1 MVWKREMKVRGFG
14 VEETL
19 GSGSVSLETMDTFS
33 WTWVMAGGLGLC
45 ELFPKKGANVL
56 SGKNQFTLF

>member
-1 MVWKREMKVRGFG
+1 MKVRGFG

-56 SGKNQFTLF
+56 SGKN